1 MMNSDD
7 VPHKLLW
14 SIRETAD
21 FLGISESALRRWI
34 AHTPSIPT
42 VQVSPRRTMIPRHRL
57 LAWLGVMGLEVPAGD
72 HRTLAVV
79 PPKGEHF
86 R

>member
-1 MMNSDD
+1 MNDD

-57 LAWLGVMGLEVPAGD
+57 LVWLGAMGLEAPSVD
-72 HRTLAVV
+72 HRALTVV
-79 PPKGEHF
+79 TSKGDSQ
-86 R
+86 